1 MCWLDAGFAWVIPAA
16 SAKPARKVALSSE
29 ALHDLGFRGL
39 LLMLPGGGPIVS
51 SKRSFTTDSL
61 ARFVLRRA
69 LSAMRK
75 WKIRTKMIAGLCGLA
90 MVIGLLVYSS
100 WSQLTRDRYLA
111 TEISQLA
118 VEIDYSHALTGWAER
133 LRRSHLLLQS
143 IKNTE
148 FQMIESDQY
157 PGLEVLEELERS
169 IIKSDAKHDIQLSLT
184 TLRTKL
190 DGYKNIVG
198 QQTPSRRSTT
208 LLTDR
213 SKLGIELDEI
223 DRCLGAAETEW
234 SNAANFKQSILSIRD
249 HNRHLKGHLDHLVDL
264 TSKHFEATNT
274 GMKQF
279 RVNVRTEQKAMRKG
293 FWAYTGLSAFLIV
306 FLAWQFWTL
315 IVVPF
320 RTLFRGSQLIA
331 TGHHQHKILLGT
343 NDEIGSMADTVND
356 ITDRF
361 NRAVSNV
368 TLAKQRA
375 EQEVRDRTREV
386 IQNEQLASV
395 GFLAA
400 GVAHEI
406 NNPLGAIAWGAEA
419 LEETLNDLPEE
430 DKKLLDQDFLAEL
443 QTNLGLIQS
452 EAFRCKGITERLLN
466 FSRLSDLTRDQEDLG
481 ELVGRVVSMVGKVG
495 EYRCKTIQMH
505 AEPKVMAHCN
515 SQEIQQVVLNLV
527 SNALES
533 VDTDGKVDVHVRSE
547 IDHLSGTK
555 QAVVVVEDNGCGM
568 DEEVMHHLFEPFFTR
583 RRDDTGTGLGLSIS
597 YRIVSKHHGSLT
609 PHSDGEGCGS
619 RMVLRLPAEPAKKE
633 SSETTPSLLEHNQSN
648 SSTKWNDV
656 QKVA

>member
-1 MCWLDAGFAWVIPAA
+1 
-16 SAKPARKVALSSE
+16 
-29 ALHDLGFRGL
+29 
-39 LLMLPGGGPIVS
+39 
-51 SKRSFTTDSL
+51 
-61 ARFVLRRA
+61 
-69 LSAMRK
+69 MRK
-75 WKIRTKMIAGLCGLA
+75 WNIRTKMIAGLCGLA
-90 MVIGLLVYSS
+90 AVIGLLVYSS

-118 VEIDYSHALTGWAER
+118 VEIEYSHDLTRWAER
-133 LRRSHLLLQS
+133 LRRSYLRLQS
-143 IKNTE
+143 IKTAE
-148 FQMIESDQY
+148 FQMIESDQ
-157 PGLEVLEELERS
+157 LIEIEALKELERS
-169 IIKSDAKHDIQLSLT
+169 SIKADAVHDIGISFI

-190 DGYKNIVG
+190 DEYKEIVG
-198 QQTPSRRSTT
+198 RRKQSIRSTT

-213 SKLGIELDEI
+213 SKLGVDLDKIDSCLRASKTAWTNAVKLKHSMLSIENRDDYVKLHLDE
-223 DRCLGAAETEW
+223 
-234 SNAANFKQSILSIRD
+234 
-249 HNRHLKGHLDHLVDL
+249 LVDL
-264 TSKHFEATNT
+264 TSVQFAATNT

-279 RVNVRTEQKAMRKG
+279 RVNVQTEQKAMRNG
-293 FWAYTGLSAFLIV
+293 FWTYTGLAAFLIV
-306 FLAWQFWTL
+306 FIAWQFWTL

-331 TGHHQHKILLGT
+331 TGHRQHKILLGT
-343 NDEIGSMADTVND
+343 NDEIGLMADTVND

-361 NRAVSNV
+361 NQAVYEV
-368 TLAKQRA
+368 TVAKQRA

-419 LEETLNDLPEE
+419 LEETLSELPEE
-430 DKKLLDQDFLAEL
+430 EKKILDQDFLAEL

-452 EAFRCKGITERLLN
+452 EAFRCKGITQRLLN
-466 FSRLSDLTRDQEDLG
+466 FSRLSNSMRDQEDLG

-495 EYRCKTIQMH
+495 EYRCKTIKLH
-505 AEPKVMAHCN
+505 ADPKVMAYCN

-547 IDHLSGTK
+547 TDPLSNTQ
-555 QAVVVVEDNGCGM
+555 QAVVSVVDNGCGM
-568 DEEVMHHLFEPFFTR
+568 DEEVMNHLFEPFFTR

-597 YRIVSKHHGSLT
+597 YRIVSMHHGSLT
-609 PHSDGEGCGS
+609 PHSDGEGHGS
-619 RMVLRLPAEPAKKE
+619 RMVLRLPAEPAMKE
-633 SSETTPSLLEHNQSN
+633 PAEATPSLLDHNKSN
-648 SSTKWNDV
+648 SPTKWNDV